1 MVSAQQ
7 SNPVDEIIKS
17 LRRNPGFKAYL
28 ILNND
33 GIVIRWDSVS
43 PNFLTYQKAVQYAHH
58 VLDLYNKI
66 TSLEEDEKI
75 ESLRLRTL
83 DYEMIVG
90 QQGNFTLVVIQEDV
104 DSIGGKAKE
113 IGSESEGS
121 DEKGGESRGVS
132 NL

>member
-1 MVSAQQ
+1 M
-7 SNPVDEIIKS
+7 
-17 LRRNPGFKAYL
+17 
-28 ILNND
+28 
-33 GIVIRWDSVS
+33 
-43 PNFLTYQKAVQYAHH
+43 
-58 VLDLYNKI
+58 
-66 TSLEEDEKI
+66 EEDEKI

>member
-1 MVSAQQ
+1 M
-7 SNPVDEIIKS
+7 
-17 LRRNPGFKAYL
+17 
-28 ILNND
+28 
-33 GIVIRWDSVS
+33 
-43 PNFLTYQKAVQYAHH
+43 
-58 VLDLYNKI
+58 
-66 TSLEEDEKI
+66 EEDEKI

-104 DSIGGKAKE
+104 DSIGGKAKK

-121 DEKGGESRGVS
+121 DEKGGEGRGVS